1 MNNTAESLELPVV
14 RAAVVDEIKIL
25 VCRPKNSVLHILTSL
40 ETKFIRCFQYT
51 SYLEIS
57 RNYYKQTKGVRCKLI
72 LE

>member
-14 RAAVVDEIKIL
+14 WAAVVDEIKIL

-40 ETKFIRCFQYT
+40 ETKFIRFQYT

-57 RNYYKQTKGVRCKLI
+57 RNYHKQTKGVRCKLI